1 MHLHDRAAISSV
13 LPENILFIEWN
24 SQIEYFTYSD
34 DLKIH
39 SWDGSA
45 KDSSAKTITLNKG
58 THILDIDCMNISQQ
72 SIDQR
77 KRSSEMFAIG
87 TSDGKC
93 YIMHKSGRTERVIDA
108 HKGAVMNAKWNHDGT
123 SLLTSGE
130 DGQLKIWSRSGML
143 RSTHTQADSPIYSA
157 VWSPFST
164 GVLYSSG
171 KLMTIQSFAT
181 TSKTLQWKAHDSV
194 VLVVAWSSI
203 SHLIA
208 SGSEDCHFKIWDPV
222 GQLLFNSDPRLH
234 PITSI
239 AWSPD
244 GAFCAFTTFS
254 SVCVS
259 SAYGSDILEG
269 SMEGDGISSVC
280 WSPEGSQLVVG
291 NSTGRIQISH
301 LVKGG
306 LTWGN
311 YHVTKMAPNTLE
323 LRDHFNE
330 TVELL
335 EFRDDVLLWSFN
347 YGHFLVASQTH
358 CLIHKENG
366 WNSPITVE
374 LRDKCPQFI
383 KQTEKYFLIMD
394 CGILYVF
401 SYDGALQGTP
411 RISNQRLTMLTADH
425 VTAAKEV
432 IAARSPSDGKSIHC
446 CHYRTGKPVYGDKPL
461 AHSGGQVTK
470 LELDPGSP
478 SGDQLLAFT
487 DTARDLHLLSLSSGL
502 NRVRSSLKIA
512 GGVTSFAWNCDCSM
526 LVMVREEEL
535 CVVPYPPA
543 VPNDPALLEKFTI
556 RQNIREYG
564 KHVTIESFTGHQV
577 TLQRGD
583 GLTFPV
589 YLSPYPS
596 KLQQF
601 VSNGQWDSAQRLCSS
616 IKMEILWVC
625 LAAMAVH
632 YKQLDAAQVAFA
644 ALRETD
650 KILYVDAIKKMN
662 NVAMIKAETALL
674 QNGRTEAETILLQAG
689 LPLKAIMLNLQL
701 FQFEKALELAV
712 KHDSNIDVVVA
723 YRRKYLEQFSWTET
737 IPRFIEYAKK
747 VDIDWDAIE
756 EKLMDE

>member
-1 MHLHDRAAISSV
+1 M
-13 LPENILFIEWN
+13 
-24 SQIEYFTYSD
+24 
-34 DLKIH
+34 
-39 SWDGSA
+39 
-45 KDSSAKTITLNKG
+45 
-58 THILDIDCMNISQQ
+58 
-72 SIDQR
+72 
-77 KRSSEMFAIG
+77 
-87 TSDGKC
+87 
-93 YIMHKSGRTERVIDA
+93 
-108 HKGAVMNAKWNHDGT
+108 
-123 SLLTSGE
+123 
-130 DGQLKIWSRSGML
+130 
-143 RSTHTQADSPIYSA
+143 
-157 VWSPFST
+157 
-164 GVLYSSG
+164 
-171 KLMTIQSFAT
+171 
-181 TSKTLQWKAHDSV
+181 
-194 VLVVAWSSI
+194 
-203 SHLIA
+203 
-208 SGSEDCHFKIWDPV
+208 
-222 GQLLFNSDPRLH
+222 GQLLFKSAPRLY

-269 SMEGDGISSVC
+269 SMDGDGISSVC

-306 LTWGN
+306 LTWASYN
-311 YHVTKMAPNTLE
+311 VTKIAPNTLQ

-335 EFRDDVLLWSFN
+335 EFRDDVILWSFK
-347 YGHFLVASQTH
+347 YGYLLLVSQSH
-358 CLIHKENG
+358 CLVHKENG

-394 CGILYVF
+394 AGILYVF

-411 RISNQRLTMLTADH
+411 RISNQRLATLTADH

-432 IAARSPSDGKSIHC
+432 IAARNSSDGKSIHC

-461 AHSGGQVTK
+461 VHSGQVTK

-478 SGDQLLAFT
+478 TGDQLLAFT
-487 DTARDLHLLSLSSGL
+487 DAGRDLYLLSLSSGL

-526 LVMVREEEL
+526 LVMIREEEL

-543 VPNDPALLEKFTI
+543 VPNDPALLDKFTI

-564 KHVTIESFTGHQV
+564 KHVTIESFVGHQV
-577 TLQRGD
+577 TLQRAD

-616 IKMEILWVC
+616 IKMEMLWVC

-650 KILYVDAIKKMN
+650 KILYIDAIKKMN

-723 YRRKYLEQFSWTET
+723 YRRKYLEQFGWTET

-756 EKLMDE
+756 EKLVDE